1 MSAGSESDS
10 SNGTKSQ
17 GSGMLDSVIRIR
29 TLHALSF
36 VVAGVLALSGFF
48 WSEFKELERDVDK
61 LKEQVVSPRAAQF
74 GEIIVPEKK
83 VPRNETHTQNSE

>member
-29 TLHALSF
+29 TLHALSI

-48 WSEFKELERDVDK
+48 WSEFKDLEGKVDDLNMK
-61 LKEQVVSPRAAQF
+61 VGSVLGVQF
-74 GEIIVPEKK
+74 GEDTARHPHGKEGAA
-83 VPRNETHTQNSE
+83 E